1 MAMNGID
8 LASFQSGLDVTAV
21 TGDFAIVKATEGTGY
36 TNPCFSG
43 HAKQTMASG
52 KKLGI
57 YHFIRN
63 DVDIKQQA
71 DYFLAAAK
79 DYIGRAVLV
88 LDFENTTGSTI
99 QNQAG
104 VGLAKQWLD
113 YVYQQTGARPMLY
126 TGISCENT
134 LDWSSVVAG
143 GYALWI
149 AQYNNYNQV
158 AGYQPRDLY
167 GSLKYWKSAAIF
179 QYTSSGRLSGWGAN
193 LDLNVFYGDGA
204 AWDNYAKASKTSTV
218 SGPAIVNP
226 APTSGPQWVSES
238 KTYTLVTAVKLR
250 TDAST
255 GSSVI
260 MTLAAGQTVKT
271 DAAIIQNGFRWVRQP
286 RSGGYAYMATGP
298 VGDTLA
304 YVKSGAAHTYY
315 TVKSGDSWWSIAQ
328 RNGLSMTTLASQNG
342 KTIYTT
348 IYPGQRLV
356 VR

>member
-1 MAMNGID
+1 MSLNGFD
-8 LASFQSGLDVTAV
+8 LSSFQSGLDVTAMA
-21 TGDFAIVKATEGTGY
+21 GDFAIVKATEGTGY

-43 HAKQTMASG
+43 HVKETLASG

-63 DVDIKQQA
+63 DVDVKKQA
-71 DYFLAAAK
+71 DYFLATIK
-79 DYIGRAVLV
+79 DYVGKAMLI
-88 LDFENTTGSTI
+88 LDFENTKGSTI

-104 VGLAKQWLD
+104 VSLAKQWLD
-113 YVYQQTGARPMLY
+113 YIYDQTGVRPVLY
-126 TGISCENT
+126 TGINCENT
-134 LDWSSVVAG
+134 LDWSSVVSAN
-143 GYALWI
+143 YALWI
-149 AQYNNYNQV
+149 AQYNNYNAV
-158 AGYQPRDLY
+158 NGFTPRDLY
-167 GSLKYWKSAAIF
+167 GSLKHWKSAAIF

-315 TVKSGDSWWSIAQ
+315 SVVSGDSLWAIANKFGVNMNSLAKL
-328 RNGLSMTTLASQNG
+328 NGTETSLM
-342 KTIYTT
+342 IH
-348 IYPGQRLV
+348 PGDKLIIK
-356 VR
+356 